1 MKEFFANLKIF
12 LRLYAAGLRF
22 SQSKPQPDD
31 DYGFIRLYWN
41 GKVIQDA
48 PDFDHWTD
56 KKSGKEVWTTMFNG
70 RSTRL

>member
-12 LRLYAAGLRF
+12 IRMYKAGFRL
-22 SQSKPQPDD
+22 SQSTPQPGD

-41 GKVIQDA
+41 GKVVEDA

-56 KKSGKEVWTTMFNG
+56 KKSDKEIWTTMRQG
-70 RSTRL
+70 HSTRL